1 MTINKIL
8 RLIVALAV
16 LALLV
21 AGGAHWYLQQKVES
35 ALEDFIKELYPVAVI
50 SYENTSSS
58 LLDSSIG
65 VENLTIN
72 PRAVR
77 DEIKIER
84 VVFHAPDI
92 KFLIDAEEVLKNGDI
107 PEKMRISI
115 TGLTISTD
123 GGIARSI
130 DKDATP
136 PTLGARDNAYGCADV
151 KQFGFSELAEMGYEQ
166 VSVDLDLSYEYNPA
180 AGELEMSSLWSNR
193 QMFELEIAGI
203 FEVENSGF
211 KLDRIDRLFDLM
223 SSMQITYRDLGF
235 NQSTIDYCNR
245 NREDQDYVS
254 AHIEAFKLDL
264 QDKLG
269 IVPSKPLIDA
279 YRTFMLNSG
288 VINITSN
295 LRQPMNPEYFSLYK
309 PRDVIL
315 LLRPDITV
323 NGQAVD
329 IPYADLLKASADKP
343 DEEKATAD
351 TNVENKPVP
360 EPEPQKYT
368 EFSAVEIP
376 QLAEHIGDMVRVTT
390 KEGTIR
396 TGILIDTS
404 RSRIKVEINHR
415 GGSVTYP
422 IYVNT
427 IAKTEVKELPPSGT
441 Q

>member
-1 MTINKIL
+1 MIISKIL

-50 SYENTSSS
+50 SYQNTSSS

-65 VENLTIN
+65 VESLTIN

-84 VVFHAPDI
+84 IVFHAPNI

-107 PEKMRISI
+107 PEKMRVSI

-123 GGIARSI
+123 GGIARAI
-130 DKDATP
+130 DKEASA

-180 AGELEMSSLWSNR
+180 VGELRMSSLWSNR

-211 KLDRIDRLFDLM
+211 KLDQIDRLFDLM

-245 NREDQDYVS
+245 NRGDKEYVS
-254 AHIEAFKLDL
+254 AHIEAFKQDL

-269 IVPSKPLIDA
+269 IIPSKPLVDA
-279 YRTFMLNSG
+279 YRTFMQESG
-288 VINITSN
+288 IINITSN

-329 IPYADLLKASADKP
+329 IPYADLLKASAEKP
-343 DEEKATAD
+343 DKEKPA
-351 TNVENKPVP
+351 ENTVA
-360 EPEPQKYT
+360 EQETISDPQPRKSA
-368 EFSAVEIP
+368 EFAAVEIP

-390 KEGTIR
+390 KQGTTR

-404 RSRIKVEINHR
+404 RSRIKVEVNHR

-422 IYVNT
+422 IYVST
-427 IAKTEVKELPPSGT
+427 IAKTEVKELPPTGA